1 MALRR
6 KTRSTSEAFAILER
20 WREYK
25 LQCGRVLAVRI
36 AQVRGTVHVGLVREA
51 LVAEGIVADV
61 PVDEINGPSERWIGP
76 LFIDRKVWEKTGER
90 VPRANRGRN
99 VHGGD
104 TVNVWRLIPG
114 ADVSSY
120 LTMPDPPVTPAAE
133 APEPAAEAGN
143 VVRFNLRVAAE
154 ELRAACV
161 GPLGPDATAALVWM
175 LGETATA

>member
-1 MALRR
+1 MRR

-114 ADVSSY
+114 ADVSAY
-120 LTMPDPPVTPAAE
+120 LTMPDPPVAAIAE